1 MGILLRHIFILIIIG
16 CSLSVTVI
24 KTGWSE
30 DLLFFTEQ
38 YPPYNFTGPNGKVS
52 GISTEI
58 VQEIMK
64 RTGFAYRLKLTPWKR
79 AYELTLSQKNT
90 CLFTTGRTTE
100 RENLFKWITPLTE
113 NPIVLFA
120 RPTST
125 IKIMQLSDLSEY
137 RIGGYLGDAAV
148 DYLVT
153 RNIPVETVRDDKLNV
168 RKLQGGRIDLWV
180 TGEMAGQALADKTG
194 HDIKKIFTLTAI
206 AGGIACNLHLSNLI
220 TTRLQQELNTLYQE
234 GFIDRIYQKY
244 NPDLPVP
251 VYKTK

>member
-1 MGILLRHIFILIIIG
+1 MRHRLFLIIFG
-16 CSLSVTVI
+16 CLLSLTVI
-24 KTGWSE
+24 KTAWSE
-30 DLLFFTEQ
+30 DLLFFTEH
-38 YPPYNFTGPNGKVS
+38 YPPYNFIGSEGEVS

-64 RTGFAYRLKLTPWKR
+64 RTGFAYRIKLTPWKR

-90 CLFTTGRTTE
+90 CLFTTGRTKE
-100 RENLFKWITPLTE
+100 RDNLFKWVTPLTE

-120 RPTST
+120 QPTST
-125 IKIMQLSDLSEY
+125 IKITQLSDLSEY

-180 TGEMAGQALADKTG
+180 TGEMAGHALANKTG
-194 HDIKKIFTLTAI
+194 DEIKKIFKLTAI
-206 AGGIACNLHLSNLI
+206 AGGIACNLHLSDLI
-220 TTRLQQELNTLYQE
+220 TTRLQQELHALYQE
-234 GFIDRIYQKY
+234 GFIERVYHKYDPNLSVPIYKAE
-244 NPDLPVP
+244 
-251 VYKTK
+251 